1 MTILCHKTKMFPL
14 IIAGALQS
22 GIGLL
27 GVSAF
32 VSRLNVNRIFLED
45 WYKSFFLIL
54 FCLFVYW
61 VLGGYFGFLFWWSS
75 EPNHSNHVSGSII
88 FRTAPHSVWAHRVP
102 FFVLQCRD
110 AGAVNPAQ
118 PLPVPALPSCSGHKS
133 LGEVARCSC
142 LGATV
147 PLGLQPGEKCGSSY
161 FQLLVPLLAQLVVF
175 ADFSK
180 GGIRENKGFL
190 FPVHFWTHF
199 LFTFLCL
206 SFLIKKR
213 NKTQRK
219 SAIASLPFFVLQNV
233 HIFLQRYQTRFY
245 FFSCALLALQIW
257 ADFNFFF
264 FNWFFFC
271 FESIFRG
278 IFFHF
283 EHSWHVII
291 NVSLLY
297 WDLG

>member
-32 VSRLNVNRIFLED
+32 VSRLNVNRIFLEH
-45 WYKSFFLIL
+45 WYKKFFKIL
-54 FCLFVYW
+54 FYLFVYW

-75 EPNHSNHVSGSII
+75 EPNHSNHVSGRVI

-102 FFVLQCRD
+102 CFVLQCRD
-110 AGAVNPAQ
+110 AGAVSPAQ

-147 PLGLQPGEKCGSSY
+147 PLGLQPGAKCGSSY
-161 FQLLVPLLAQLVVF
+161 FQLLVPLLAQLIMF

-190 FPVHFWTHF
+190 FPAHFWTHF
-199 LFTFLCL
+199 LFTFLVSFFFDKKKKQNSEKISYSFT
-206 SFLIKKR
+206 SFLCTTKCAHTSGVRSDK
-213 NKTQRK
+213 
-219 SAIASLPFFVLQNV
+219 VL
-233 HIFLQRYQTRFY
+233 FLFLCSSCFTNMGWFY
-245 FFSCALLALQIW
+245 FF
-257 ADFNFFF
+257 FF
-264 FNWFFFC
+264 
-271 FESIFRG
+271 
-278 IFFHF
+278 
-283 EHSWHVII
+283 
-291 NVSLLY
+291 
-297 WDLG
+297 